1 MKNLPYVL
9 FALILIAFVI
19 NGCKKSELP
28 AVPKNKLSTNSL
40 FADSS
45 QMPKLTASQLTTT
58 KYAPDTLTITGLSAS
73 DTVHWSIT
81 PPGHATILE
90 KSRSRYIVSFDLE
103 GLYTIKAIVNGT
115 DTLSTSLRVDSVSST
130 PYTTNIPFAEGDQ
143 ILVIPS
149 LFKSASADST
159 FITFRAKTT
168 KTYPCIN
175 SFINSNWGIDLNNNF
190 SVDFMDI
197 EQPNNNLC
205 MGPGTLAINMP
216 FLQNAQNPYM
226 VNGIYPL
233 AITFKG
239 TTYKGNIK
247 VSPHD
252 IKFDWNYTSGVT
264 FSTKKLG
271 R

>member
-9 FALILIAFVI
+9 FALILIAFGI

-40 FADSS
+40 SADSS
-45 QMPKLTASQLTTT
+45 QKLKLTATQLTTT
-58 KYAPDTLTITGLSAS
+58 KYRPDTLTISGLSAS

-81 PPGHATILE
+81 PPGHTTILE
-90 KSRSRYIVSFDLE
+90 KSRSRYIVSFELG
-103 GLYTIKAIVNGT
+103 GLYKIKAIVNGT
-115 DTLSTSLRVDSVSST
+115 DTLSATIRVDTLSST
-130 PYTTNIPFAEGDQ
+130 SYTYIPFAAGDQ

-149 LFKSASADST
+149 LYKSIFADST
-159 FITFRAKTT
+159 YIAFTAQTT
-168 KTYPCIN
+168 KTYPCVN
-175 SFINSNWGIDLNNNF
+175 SLIHSSWGSDLNNNF
-190 SVDFMDI
+190 SVNFIDI
-197 EQPNNNLC
+197 EQPNDSLC
-205 MGPGTLAINMP
+205 MNGPGTLAVNMP
-216 FLQNAQNPYM
+216 FLQKAQNPYM
-226 VNGIYPL
+226 VNGTYPL

-239 TTYKGNIK
+239 TIYKGSIK

-264 FSTKKLG
+264 FSTKKLS